1 MELGKFEILE
11 ELGRGGFGTVYKARD
26 KALNRLVAIKVL
38 HPNLVNDPAFLGRF
52 RQEAQIAANLD
63 HPNLVPVYDYGEDE
77 GRYFIVMGYMPGG
90 SLKDLLKNKG
100 SLTKERALEILQQI
114 SAGLAYAHK
123 KGVIHRD
130 LKPGNILFDD
140 EGKARVSD
148 MGFAKILQSD
158 SSMSMSTSGGLVGTP
173 AYMAPE
179 IWKGEASTAAVD
191 VYSSACILVEMLTG
205 KPLFDGDSTPVV
217 ILKHLQPVNLP
228 ETLPEGW
235 KPVISRALEKEPG
248 KRFESVEQ
256 LVREIRHTDE
266 KVLVDKIDE
275 KDSHL
280 HTNDLQEEVQNP
292 DQPSSVVGK
301 EHFQSHD
308 LISEETQKSSLGFEG
323 EKRGVSQNKTP
334 LYLGLGIL
342 VLLVV
347 FLIVRSGIFSARP
360 QSTVEPEVVMVQ
372 ETATRKP
379 YPTPITVQEMQPVD
393 ATPAQADGDLSVG
406 IVLPNLDE
414 PYWIQIGTQ
423 FKKLLTQQGYVV
435 EVLSSQFDTNIEMQN
450 VKTLLSK
457 GIKVLII
464 CPHDGTA
471 AAAAVEA
478 AHDAGVKVI
487 SFEHPIFGFG
497 TVDYFVKFSQFSI
510 GAAQAQYLVEKAT
523 GTGNPLYLYA
533 GAISDESALEFF
545 GSAWEVLQPKIVD
558 GTFVIKNSSEA
569 VALKDKAT
577 LTRGEMGKI
586 LGQIT
591 TNWDFNVAKGLAEA
605 NLNAATVRDK
615 GEVFILA
622 PNDGTARP
630 IADAFSADKDVTRY
644 YVTGQDAEKDSIQY
658 IIDGKQSM
666 TVLKDF
672 RTLVEDAV
680 AAAIAFLNGQ
690 TPEANS
696 EFHYSDY
703 MTPLKES
710 DLVIVTQ
717 NNVKATI
724 FDSGYYPASDFSGLK

>member
-11 ELGRGGFGTVYKARD
+11 ELGRGGFGIVYKARD

-52 RQEAQIAANLD
+52 RQEAQIAASLD

-77 GRYFIVMGYMPGG
+77 GRYYIVMGYMPGG
-90 SLKDLLKNKG
+90 SLKDLLKNEG
-100 SLTKERALEILQQI
+100 SLSKERALEILQQI
-114 SAGLAYAHK
+114 GAGLVYAHK
-123 KGVIHRD
+123 RSVIHRD

-158 SSMSMSTSGGLVGTP
+158 SSMSMSTSGGLIGTP

-179 IWKGEASTAAVD
+179 IWNGQAATTATD
-191 VYSSACILVEMLTG
+191 IYSFACIMVEMLTG
-205 KPLFDGDSTPVV
+205 KPLFEGDTTPMVMK
-217 ILKHLQPVNLP
+217 KHFEPLNLP
-228 ETLPEGW
+228 DLLPNEW
-235 KPVISRALEKEPG
+235 KPAVEKALEKEPG
-248 KRFESVEQ
+248 KRFGSVEQ
-256 LVREIRHTDE
+256 LVSELTEEKKPVLPVPDPHVKEGIRNNT
-266 KVLVDKIDE
+266 
-275 KDSHL
+275 
-280 HTNDLQEEVQNP
+280 
-292 DQPSSVVGK
+292 VVY
-301 EHFQSHD
+301 
-308 LISEETQKSSLGFEG
+308 
-323 EKRGVSQNKTP
+323 V
-334 LYLGLGIL
+334 GLGVL
-342 VLLVV
+342 VLLVI

-360 QSTVEPEVVMVQ
+360 QSTAVPEIVQ
-372 ETATRKP
+372 VQDTATRKP
-379 YPTPITVQEMQPVD
+379 DPTPNTVQEMQPVD

-414 PYWIQIGTQ
+414 PHWIQIGTQ
-423 FKKLLTQQGYVV
+423 FKELLTQQGYVV
-435 EVLSSQFDTNIEMQN
+435 EVLSSQFDTLIEMQN
-450 VKTLLSK
+450 VETLLSK

-471 AAAAVEA
+471 AAAAAEA

-487 SFEHPIFGFG
+487 SFDRPIFGFG
-497 TVDYFVKFSQFSI
+497 TVDYFVEFSQFSI

-533 GAISDESALEFF
+533 GAISDESALNFF

-577 LTRGEMGKI
+577 LSRGEIFKI

-591 TNWDFNVAKGLAEA
+591 TNWDFNVAIILAEA
-605 NLNAATVRDK
+605 NLNAVTDRDK

-622 PNDGTARP
+622 PNDGTARA

-672 RTLVEDAV
+672 RTLVKDAV

-696 EFHYSDY
+696 EFHYSGY

-724 FDSGYYPASDFSGLK
+724 FDSGYYPASDFTGLQ